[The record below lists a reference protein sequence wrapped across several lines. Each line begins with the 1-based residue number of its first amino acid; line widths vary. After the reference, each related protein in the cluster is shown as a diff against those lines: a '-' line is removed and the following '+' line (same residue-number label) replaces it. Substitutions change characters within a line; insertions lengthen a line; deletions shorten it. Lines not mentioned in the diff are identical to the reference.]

1 MGEPDVVVGHRY
13 PPGIGAGVVTMVEFK
28 PLLGI
33 ASMVALTVGANLMLK
48 LGAMVAPAQRVFFGI
63 LSWQSVG
70 GLALFGI
77 GGIIYAFVLRTLPL
91 HVAQAF
97 AAFQYVAVVMAA
109 SLLLRERIALT
120 SWLGI
125 ACIVVGI
132 VLVSTEL
139 RT

>member
-1 MGEPDVVVGHRY
+1 
-13 PPGIGAGVVTMVEFK
+13 
-28 PLLGI
+28 
-33 ASMVALTVGANLMLK
+33 
-48 LGAMVAPAQRVFFGI
+48 
-63 LSWQSVG
+63 
-70 GLALFGI
+70 
-77 GGIIYAFVLRTLPL
+77 LPL

-120 SWLGI
+120 AWLGI

-132 VLVSTEL
+132 LLVSTEI

>member
-1 MGEPDVVVGHRY
+1 MLEW
-13 PPGIGAGVVTMVEFK
+13 K
-28 PLLGI
+28 PLLSL
-33 ASMVALTVGANLMLK
+33 ACMVVLTVTANLMLK
-48 LGAMVAPAQRVFFGI
+48 LGAVAPPARRIFLGV
-63 LSWQSVG
+63 LSWQSVV

-77 GGIIYAFVLRTLPL
+77 GGLIYAFVLRALPL

-109 SLLLRERIALT
+109 SLLLRERIAPI

-125 ACIVVGI
+125 ACIAVGI
-132 VLVSTEL
+132 VLVGSAL

>member
-1 MGEPDVVVGHRY
+1 VVGYRDAS
-13 PPGIGAGVVTMVEFK
+13 GSGEEALNLLEFK

-33 ASMVALTVGANLMLK
+33 ASMVTLTVGANLLLK
-48 LGAMVAPAQRVFFGI
+48 LGAMAPPARRVLLGM
-63 LSWQSVG
+63 LSWQSVL

-77 GGIIYAFVLRTLPL
+77 GGIIYAFVLRALPL

-97 AAFQYVAVVMAA
+97 AAVQYVAVVMAA
-109 SLLLRERIALT
+109 SLLLSERIAFT

-132 VLVSTEL
+132 LLISTAM